1 MHSVRSPQPASP
13 KTLEFFS
20 RLQQA
25 NARVAAT
32 DARPNHSAAQVG
44 VPVTIALLLGF
55 AVLLVAGMA
64 SPENAIIVV
73 PILVALMA
81 GAFIAAPFVISRRS
95 DRTEVPVLRPPYST
109 VEWEKVSKETW
120 DNHGRQVFDALF
132 EDPLERE
139 EFLYDLRGCA
149 SAARIIVDSDT
160 VSADMLV
167 AATVEDVRVVFMGT
181 PDGARRPEPCRWDG
195 ITFFSE
201 SRPR

>member
-64 SPENAIIVV
+64 
-73 PILVALMA
+73 

-132 EDPLERE
+132 EDPLERV
-139 EFLYDLRGCA
+139 EFIYDLRGCA
-149 SAARIIVDSDT
+149 SAARIIVDSDA